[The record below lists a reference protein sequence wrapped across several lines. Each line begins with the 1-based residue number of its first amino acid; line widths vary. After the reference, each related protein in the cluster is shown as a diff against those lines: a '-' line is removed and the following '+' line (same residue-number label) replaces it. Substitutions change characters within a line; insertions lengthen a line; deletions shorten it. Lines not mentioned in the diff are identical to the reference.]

1 MAGAGP
7 NCPSNATQTKFQRSN
22 RRTLTFTRI
31 ESASPCPM
39 RGLSAVTALSSLMS
53 AWAASEL
60 AVHAPIA
67 GMRRLWRHVR
77 LVHQLPLAACE
88 RNWVFAQAQRG
99 IHPLTP
105 SARLL
110 IPLTCLA
117 CMTPWPNIAAGA
129 INHRGTSN
137 RVRCRVSGS
146 RKNSRTH
153 EKPAGGNWYGQNEV
167 TFRLDGGD
175 EEGALCS
182 PKRRHHISRRDVLA
196 CGNNRSGTGMAV
208 VIHSIVAV
216 PTRAP
221 RAHLHEPAIPVPVH
235 QTGPVGPVHDIFGH
249 ADASWTSTTAIR
261 CFPIMR

>member
-146 RKNSRTH
+146 RKNSRLTRSP
-153 EKPAGGNWYGQNEV
+153 PAATGTV
-167 TFRLDGGD
+167 RMR
-175 EEGALCS
+175 S
-182 PKRRHHISRRDVLA
+182 
-196 CGNNRSGTGMAV
+196 RSGWTA
-208 VIHSIVAV
+208 A
-216 PTRAP
+216 TRKEPFAP
-221 RAHLHEPAIPVPVH
+221 RSDGITSPGAMCWHEGTIVVAL
-235 QTGPVGPVHDIFGH
+235 GWL
-249 ADASWTSTTAIR
+249 SLSTQS
-261 CFPIMR
+261 

>member
-1 MAGAGP
+1 M
-7 NCPSNATQTKFQRSN
+7 
-22 RRTLTFTRI
+22 
-31 ESASPCPM
+31 
-39 RGLSAVTALSSLMS
+39 SSERLEE
-53 AWAASEL
+53 EL
-60 AVHAPIA
+60 P
-67 GMRRLWRHVR
+67 
-77 LVHQLPLAACE
+77 
-88 RNWVFAQAQRG
+88 
-99 IHPLTP
+99 
-105 SARLL
+105 
-110 IPLTCLA
+110 
-117 CMTPWPNIAAGA
+117 
-129 INHRGTSN
+129 
-137 RVRCRVSGS
+137 
-146 RKNSRTH
+146 TH

-235 QTGPVGPVHDIFGH
+235 QTGSVGPVHDIFGH